1 MLSVRVVVVGGGGG
15 GVGGVG
21 VVVTLFTF
29 EGKHW
34 FHSNFAELYITI
46 KYRSSLI
53 LLVILQILAELW
65 SFFDLD
71 FVVRFRSITF
81 EGMHWFHSNFTELD
95 ITVKYSSS
103 SILVIIRQILAELW
117 PFFDLVLLVCWY
129 WFPINNFCRDAL
141 ILLKVCRRVYHFKI
155 QVKFDIS
162 NHSQNCGQVMALFR
176 LSFLLVCWYSFP
188 LNNFCRDALILLKVC
203 RRIYHCKIQ
212 VRFGIVNNPQN
223 VGQVMALFRLTL
235 CCWGKIHGKDIVS
248 PQLFPLNNLWRYALI
263 SFEVCRMVYHY
274 TIEVKFDFGNNPK
287 KISVEL

>member
-162 NHSQNCGQVMALFR
+162 NHPQNCGQVMALFR
-176 LSFLLVCWYSFP
+176 LSFCWCADIRFRSITFAGMHWFYWKFAEGYIIVKYRSGSVLLITRKMLAKLWPF
-188 LNNFCRDALILLKVC
+188 FDLLCVVGVKYMV
-203 RRIYHCKIQ
+203 KI
-212 VRFGIVNNPQN
+212 
-223 VGQVMALFRLTL
+223 
-235 CCWGKIHGKDIVS
+235 
-248 PQLFPLNNLWRYALI
+248 LFPLNNLWRYALI